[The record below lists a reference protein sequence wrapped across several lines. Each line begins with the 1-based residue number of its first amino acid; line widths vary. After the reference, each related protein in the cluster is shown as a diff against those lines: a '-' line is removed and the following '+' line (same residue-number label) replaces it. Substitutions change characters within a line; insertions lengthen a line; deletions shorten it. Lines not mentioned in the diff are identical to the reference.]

1 MLRVGDEIL
10 SVNNVDVTRMTRLE
24 AWNFMKKLND
34 GSQVTDPVQL
44 MKPITRP
51 LRTSRNLKQKKERS
65 KDLFSIPRNNGF
77 FSFLGGRRSSE
88 AGATSE
94 ARERGACCQDRAGWG
109 GGPAG
114 GENPLEEKGG
124 GGEGGGG

>member
-1 MLRVGDEIL
+1 M
-10 SVNNVDVTRMTRLE
+10 NNVDVTRMTRLE

-77 FSFLGGRRSSE
+77 FSFLGGRCSSE

-109 GGPAG
+109 GGAAG
-114 GENPLEEKGG
+114 GEDPLG
-124 GGEGGGG
+124 GGEGGGDEGEGGGIGGENQS